1 MAERWAAAAGIL
13 ALAAGASAPISPWA
27 GMACGL
33 AGAFAGGMAWRAWR
47 KVQATGKSE
56 TPLASGALDAPQAV
70 HALDELAGGIEQDI
84 FILDS
89 EETITYA
96 NPAAID
102 SFQFADP
109 VGHRLLSVVF
119 SSEVQDLVESVRRT
133 GRRVSREVRFRL
145 PVERISRVTVWQ
157 DAAQSLF
164 VVMDDLSEIR
174 RLERVRQDF
183 VANVSHEL
191 RTPMASMRA
200 MAETLLDEPEDEAIR
215 QPYLERMIREID
227 RLTNITDD
235 LLVLARADQGVADSS
250 CIELSSLVFSAAESA
265 GHAARAK
272 GLGWE
277 VDIDPGLE
285 VDGSAEA
292 LSQVVVN
299 LFNNAVN
306 YTMHGGVVV
315 TLAAEG
321 GRAVLRVADTGIG
334 IALEHQ
340 DRIFER
346 FYRADKSRS
355 RQKGG
360 TGLGLSIVKNLVEAH
375 GGTVAVE
382 SRLGEGST
390 FSVSLPLAPSG
401 Q

>member
-13 ALAAGASAPISPWA
+13 ALAAGAGSLAHPA
-27 GMACGL
+27 VGAVCGL
-33 AGAFAGGMAWRAWR
+33 AGAFAGGMAWRAL
-47 KVQATGKSE
+47 VQAKAAKKQE
-56 TPLASGALDAPQAV
+56 AASASAVLDAPQAV
-70 HALDELAGGIEQDI
+70 HALDELAGGIEHDI
-84 FILDS
+84 FILDA

-119 SSEVQDLVESVRRT
+119 SSEVQDLVEKVRRT
-133 GRRVSREVRFRL
+133 GRRASREVRFRL
-145 PVERISRVTVWQ
+145 PSERIARVTIWQ
-157 DAAQSLF
+157 DAAKSIF
-164 VVMDDLSEIR
+164 VIMDDLTEVR

-200 MAETLLDEPEDEAIR
+200 MAETLIDEPEEESIR
-215 QPYLERMIREID
+215 LPYLGRMVREID

-235 LLVLARADQGVADSS
+235 LLVLARADQGLGEST
-250 CIELSSLVFSAAESA
+250 CIDFSALVESSAESVQPS
-265 GHAARAK
+265 ARAK
-272 GLGWE
+272 GLEWAAE
-277 VDIDPGLE
+277 IEPGLE
-285 VDGSAEA
+285 VDGSAEG
-292 LSQVVVN
+292 LSQVIVN
-299 LFNNAVN
+299 LLNNAVN
-306 YTMHGGVVV
+306 YTMHGGVTVR
-315 TLAAEG
+315 LAAED
-321 GRAVLRVADTGIG
+321 GRAVLRVTDTGIG

-375 GGTVAVE
+375 GGAVSVE

-390 FSVSLPLAPSG
+390 FSVSLPLASSG
-401 Q
+401 H

>member
-1 MAERWAAAAGIL
+1 MAF
-13 ALAAGASAPISPWA
+13 
-27 GMACGL
+27 GL
-33 AGAFAGGMAWRAWR
+33 SGAFAGGMAWRAWR
-47 KVQATGKSE
+47 KAQATGKAE

-315 TLAAEG
+315 TLAEEG